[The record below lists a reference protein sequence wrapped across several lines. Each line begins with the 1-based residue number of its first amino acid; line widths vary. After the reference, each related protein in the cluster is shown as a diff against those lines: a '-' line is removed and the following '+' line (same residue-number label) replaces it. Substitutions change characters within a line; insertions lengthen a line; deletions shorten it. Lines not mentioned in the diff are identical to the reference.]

1 MNYGFTNGQVP
12 KVHKYFRSSHLVEI
26 TRRAHLGFTPLKRFD
41 IVCLYWMHVQ
51 QMEGEMSKTNK
62 QSKPAQRQERSG
74 MERLGLRVS
83 EMINHPVA
91 QIQRWVTIHR
101 LDTDGDR
108 EWEEVMGL
116 LSETDGIDMTLN
128 DDESVTLRWEA
139 SAAEDHVMEVDSM
152 EAVEEAAPF

>member
-1 MNYGFTNGQVP
+1 
-12 KVHKYFRSSHLVEI
+12 
-26 TRRAHLGFTPLKRFD
+26 
-41 IVCLYWMHVQ
+41 
-51 QMEGEMSKTNK
+51 MSKANK

-74 MERLGLRVS
+74 IERLGLRVS

-108 EWEEVMGL
+108 EWEEVMRL
-116 LSETDGIDMTLN
+116 LSETDGIDMTFN

-139 SAAEDHVMEVDSM
+139 SAVEDRPVEVAEE
-152 EAVEEAAPF
+152 VEEPAPF